1 VEGKTKMATIKD
13 VAAKAGVS
21 TATVSRVLNGERV
34 KKETKDRVLAAM
46 EALGYRPN
54 LVARSLKTQKTQII
68 GFVVPDFGPFFMRV
82 AEAVEEV
89 LNRYGYNLIVCN
101 SNEDLTREIERV
113 QMLVERQVDGLL
125 VVATSNSS
133 AHLVEARNKGIPVVL
148 VDRLVKD
155 MQIDSV
161 LVDNVNGAYQAV
173 EHLVTMGYRRIGVIN
188 GRQEVTTGEERYRG
202 YLRVFED
209 YNLPVAEEL
218 IRTGDFSSQSGYVLI
233 KELMALP
240 DPPQA
245 VFIANC
251 YMAIG
256 AMLAINE
263 LGIRVPED
271 LAIVAF
277 DDMEI
282 YRIST
287 PPLTVVV
294 QPMEEI
300 GKTAAHLIYKR
311 VSGDKSD
318 FPQMYRLKPELV
330 VRGSSIPPRRL
341 EASNE
346 AALSKGGILN

>member
-1 VEGKTKMATIKD
+1 MATIKD
-13 VAAKAGVS
+13 VAARAGVS

-34 KKETKDRVLAAM
+34 KQETKERVLAAI

-68 GFVVPDFGPFFMRV
+68 GFVVPDFGSFFMRV
-82 AEAVEEV
+82 AEAVEEI
-89 LNRYGYNLIVCN
+89 LNSYGYSLIVCN
-101 SNEDLTREIERV
+101 SNEDLSREKERV

-125 VVATSNSS
+125 VVPTSSS
-133 AHLVEARNKGIPVVL
+133 SEHLLEAQKKGIPVAL

-155 MQIDSV
+155 MQVDCV

-188 GRQEVTTGEERYRG
+188 GRLEVTTGEERYRG

-209 YNLPVAEEL
+209 YNLPIVEEL
-218 IRTGDFSSQSGYVLI
+218 IRTGDFSSQSGYILV

-240 DPPQA
+240 HPPQA

-251 YMAIG
+251 YMTMG
-256 AMLAINE
+256 AMLAISE

-277 DDMEI
+277 DDMEL
-282 YRIST
+282 YRIAT

-311 VSGDKSD
+311 VSGDNSD

-330 VRGSSIPPRRL
+330 VRGSSVPPGRL
-341 EASNE
+341 EVSSEVTVNKV
-346 AALSKGGILN
+346 AL